1 MVWGSMSTS
10 DRYDIAEDSLK
21 SFTRSKVRTKIL
33 LCLKDGAKSTSD
45 LEKEMGIR
53 NTTILHAIKDM
64 TDSDL
69 VTRTGQSYGL
79 TNLGKM
85 QAYMLADMIDF
96 VLVLKKYSDF
106 WLAHDISGIPKSLLT
121 GIGMLSKSEIIEG
134 DPAEILK
141 TQNFFISQLTG
152 AKVIRGLSPIIIPGY
167 AEAVATAV
175 MNGAEVDLIL
185 TKPIMDIVIKE
196 YSEVLKQLLD
206 VGKFRL
212 YRIDVDVTAAFTVTD
227 SLFSLGLFRIEGGYD
242 VGKDLNCAGDAAIA
256 WGNELF
262 DHYLSKSNRIDSI

>member
-1 MVWGSMSTS
+1 M
-10 DRYDIAEDSLK
+10 AEDSLK

-33 LCLKDGAKSTSD
+33 LCLKDGDKSTSD

-53 NTTILHAIKDM
+53 NTTILHAIKEM

-69 VTRTGQSYGL
+69 VARTDKGYGL

-85 QAYMLADMIDF
+85 QAYMLTDMIDF
-96 VLVLKKYSDF
+96 VLILERYGDF
-106 WLAHDISGIPKSLLT
+106 WLTHNISAIPESLLVR
-121 GIGMLSKSEIIEG
+121 IGMLSKSEILEG
-134 DPAEILK
+134 DPADILK
-141 TQNFFISQLTG
+141 TQEFFISELKGSTM
-152 AKVIRGLSPIIIPGY
+152 IRGLSPIIIPGY

-196 YSEVLKQLLD
+196 HSELLKQLLEASN
-206 VGKFRL
+206 FRL
-212 YRIDVDVTAAFTVTD
+212 YRIDMDVTAAFTVTD
-227 SLFSLGLFRIEGGYD
+227 SLFSLGLFRIDGGYD
-242 VGKDLNCAGDAAIA
+242 VGKDLNCVGEDAIA

-262 DHYLSKSNRIDSI
+262 NYYLFKSTRIESI